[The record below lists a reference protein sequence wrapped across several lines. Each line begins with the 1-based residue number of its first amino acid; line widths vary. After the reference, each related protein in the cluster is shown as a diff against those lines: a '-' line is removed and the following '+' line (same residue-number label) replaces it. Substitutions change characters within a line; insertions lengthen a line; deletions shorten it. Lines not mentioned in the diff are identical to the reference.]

1 MKTVAYLRVS
11 TAKQDLESQKL
22 AILSYAQKEKIQV
35 DAFHEMIISATRRDQ
50 RAHFDSLVASLEKG
64 DRLLVSELSRIGRS
78 LGVII
83 TQINT
88 LLERGIDFVSVK
100 EQLQLEDGK
109 QDIPSKMTVAMF
121 GLFAEVERDL
131 ISERTKEGLK
141 RAKQAGKKIGRPVGT
156 KGKSKLDG
164 KEQAIAELLDKKV
177 SKSAIAKI
185 MGVSP
190 TTVKHFIKTRQ
201 LESGD
206 LLKTIC

>member
-22 AILSYAQKEKIQV
+22 AILSYAQQEKIQV
-35 DAFHEMIISATRRDQ
+35 DAFHEIIISATRRDQ
-50 RAHFDSLVASLEKG
+50 RAHFDSLIATLEKG

-88 LLERGIDFVSVK
+88 LLERGIDFVAVK
-100 EQLQLEDGK
+100 EHLRLEDGK
-109 QDIPSKMTVAMF
+109 QDIQSKMTVAMF

-141 RAKQAGKKIGRPVGT
+141 RAKQAGKTIGRPVGT

-201 LESGD
+201 LESGG
-206 LLKTIC
+206 LLKAIQ